1 MSEEDS
7 ELLRGKAKVQAEAW
21 ADDLSSHPIT
31 EEEVRAAAALRDA
44 LEPRDGA
51 SAPLSTEGRFLAAHL
66 RLPTALD
73 SLGEVRAWRLAR
85 AARES
90 IQASRRR
97 FVARSGGWVRLGR
110 IGRSLYGTAGLWA
123 TAALLLF
130 FCWFI
135 VGQGQGQGQGGPSW
149 GRRDTGY
156 GGGGTI
162 DKDGTRLL
170 RPAALSSRA
179 ALALGFRLSFQRQ
192 ESPSARLDLM
202 MMSRLCELRS
212 GSPGGGGFGGLG
224 LAAGAVSASTGP
236 GSTGILGGM
245 P

>member
-7 ELLRGKAKVQAEAW
+7 ELLRGKAKVRAETW

-31 EEEVRAAAALRDA
+31 EEEERAAAALRDA
-44 LEPRDGA
+44 LEPRDGE
-51 SAPLSTEGRFLAAHL
+51 SAPHSTEGRFLAAHL

-97 FVARSGGWVRLGR
+97 FVERSGSWARLGR
-110 IGRSLYGTAGLWA
+110 IGRSLYGTAGLLA

-130 FCWFI
+130 FSWFI
-135 VGQGQGQGQGGPSW
+135 VGQGQGQGGPSLV
-149 GRRDTGY
+149 RRDTGH
-156 GGGGTI
+156 GGGETI

-212 GSPGGGGFGGLG
+212 GSPGGGGVGGHS
-224 LAAGAVSASTGP
+224 LAAGAVSAATWP
-236 GSTGILGGM
+236 WSTGILGGM